1 METGSDN
8 VLAWRRA
15 RRIAQEKNQHDY
27 QTQKAEILL
36 DLEQQRRVL
45 DRLRAWHR
53 WDEDRRTSPGKYL
66 WSCIRSTRPTCP
78 SDKELLALATYFFPP
93 RAELT
98 VTVCDF
104 GAGRYEKSSVS
115 LGRLDE
121 YMLEKPGWAT
131 LRWIHV
137 LVGAGTVC
145 RFVED
150 TFLRHRKHSNS
161 LPDHQQSKTMG
172 SAISTEILS
181 IKDHQYL
188 QDQLDVFKMLSTFP
202 ELAIKLNE
210 LNLKND
216 SRSKLLFDLARW
228 AHRLDVSSRFWAI
241 VRSDMPRQLGEE
253 TYSRRSAVD
262 IQNYPPASRIE
273 EQMLSRHPYYRGAV
287 LVRDPL
293 HCHHRDD
300 GMLLTLSRPMG
311 VHHLHSSMLED
322 IQLPPRT
329 NEELSDG
336 SALNNLRYKLMQ
348 LTILGSESAEWF
360 ATYVMSVFTIAPH
373 SKLRRDMPEIRDAYQ
388 PIVRDLKS
396 RHTLRS
402 NSDGTVELVREYVA
416 LMNEITQVHD
426 VCEQK
431 LGFLQPLL
439 LDCQEVEERAD
450 ELGSIIL
457 RADWARETMTER
469 VQYSIRTL
477 EESCDRLP
485 RLVKD
490 LRSSLDVLFQLK
502 TIEQNEL
509 AILAESNNKA
519 ILAFTMVTI
528 IFLPLSFFT
537 SYFGMN
543 LRGIAETD
551 KTQRYFWAVCG
562 TTTFFVVSA
571 TIVFG
576 FKERLYRWLWT
587 SRQYSRAV
595 NQRER

>member
-1 METGSDN
+1 MLYMETDSDDI
-8 VLAWRRA
+8 LAWRE
-15 RRIAQEKNQHDY
+15 AQEEKRHDH
-27 QTQKAEILL
+27 QIQKAEVLV

-53 WDEDRRTSPGKYL
+53 RDEDRRTSPAKYL

-78 SDKELLALATYFFPP
+78 AEKELLALATYFFPP

-115 LGRLDE
+115 LGRIDE

-137 LVGAGTVC
+137 PVGSGTVC
-145 RFVED
+145 RYVED
-150 TFLRHRKHSNS
+150 TFIRHRKHSNS

-172 SAISTEILS
+172 TAFATVILS
-181 IKDHQYL
+181 IKDHQYS
-188 QDQLDVFKMLSTFP
+188 QDQLDVFNMLSTFP
-202 ELAIKLNE
+202 ELTIKLNE

-216 SRSKLLFDLARW
+216 GRSKLLFELARW

-241 VRSDMPRQLGEE
+241 VRSDMPWQLGEE
-253 TYSRRSAVD
+253 SYSSRSAVD

-293 HCHHRDD
+293 HCLHRDD
-300 GMLLTLSRPMG
+300 GMLLTLSPPMG

-322 IQLPPRT
+322 IQMPPRAKD
-329 NEELSDG
+329 ELNDD
-336 SALNNLRYKLMQ
+336 SALNNLRYKLTQ
-348 LTILGSESAEWF
+348 LTTLGSESAEWF
-360 ATYVMSVFTIAPH
+360 AVYLMSVVTIAPH

-396 RHTLRS
+396 RQALRS
-402 NSDGTVELVREYVA
+402 SSVGTVELVREYVA
-416 LMNEITQVHD
+416 LMDEITHIHD
-426 VCEQK
+426 ACEQK
-431 LGFLQPLL
+431 HGFLHTLL
-439 LDCQEVEERAD
+439 LDCQEVEEHAG
-450 ELGSIIL
+450 ELGDIIL
-457 RADWARETMTER
+457 RADWARETMTQR

-485 RLVKD
+485 RFVKD

-502 TIEQNEL
+502 TIEQNDL
-509 AILAESNNKA
+509 AVLAESNNRA

-543 LRGIAETD
+543 LRGVADTD
-551 KTQRYFWAVCG
+551 KTERYFWAVCG